1 MNDYLSISVV
11 TPSFNQ
17 GEFIEEAIRSV
28 IQQGYPRYEHI
39 IIDGDSQDK
48 TREVLGNYPQV
59 KWVSEKDRGQAHA
72 INKGLGCAQGS
83 VLAYLCADDTYEPE
97 AFHYVNEY
105 FQHHPTIGLI
115 YGTCCF
121 MDVEGNVLRR
131 KKAVPFKRKR
141 LLRHNI
147 IWQPTVFFRASVW
160 ERLGPFNEE
169 LNFAMDYEY
178 WLRAAERC
186 SIAAVDRHLAN

>member
-1 MNDYLSISVV
+1 
-11 TPSFNQ
+11 
-17 GEFIEEAIRSV
+17 
-28 IQQGYPRYEHI
+28 
-39 IIDGDSQDK
+39 
-48 TREVLGNYPQV
+48 
-59 KWVSEKDRGQAHA
+59 
-72 INKGLGCAQGS
+72 
-83 VLAYLCADDTYEPE
+83 
-97 AFHYVNEY
+97 
-105 FQHHPTIGLI
+105 
-115 YGTCCF
+115 